1 MRATIIADASA
12 PEQVAAAEAWLA
24 RWREALASCSED
36 LGCGCCVHIWDV
48 DAPEAAVAEI
58 PAELRAESE
67 WSRAG
72 AT

>member
-1 MRATIIADASA
+1 MRATIIADVSA
-12 PEQVAAAEAWLA
+12 PAEVAAAEQWLA
-24 RWREALASCSED
+24 RWREALASCPED

-48 DAPEAAVAEI
+48 DAPEAALAEL
-58 PAELRAESE
+58 PAALRAESD